1 MQLVTAARVFVLV
14 ALVAPFARADTSFVS
29 KVQVYADSDHTTV
42 VSPVVS
48 AAADVA
54 PNTSVSLGYL
64 ADVVTSASVDVVTQ
78 ASKTTIHD
86 TRHQVTIGGSHTFDT
101 LMVRAG
107 YLFSKENDYLSHT
120 FNAGLEKQLDDKN
133 TTLGIGYNLSLNTV
147 GRADDQNFNRS
158 LDVHSIS
165 AAWTQ
170 VINERTI
177 AQLSYELGYESG
189 YQASP
194 YRFVPVRMSIDAA
207 PEFWVPETDPDSR
220 WRQAA
225 VIGLNRAVGE
235 ASSVQADY
243 RFYTDDWGI
252 TSHTLGARYFVSLSH
267 NLELR
272 LRERFYTQG
281 AASFYQD
288 NYSSVT
294 RYITYDRELSPLWSE
309 TFGVKLDYMLT
320 THLEG
325 ELKADLFYYSYS
337 DFAPLTS
344 RTGTNVG
351 LGLTLKY

>member
-1 MQLVTAARVFVLV
+1 VQLTSVARVFVLV

-48 AAADVA
+48 AASDVA
-54 PNTSVSLGYL
+54 RDTNVSLGYL
-64 ADVVTSASVDVVTQ
+64 ADVVTSASIDVVTQ

-120 FNAGLEKQLDDKN
+120 FNAGVEKELDDKT

-147 GRADDQNFNRS
+147 GRSGDENFSRS
-158 LDVHSIS
+158 IDVHSIS

-177 AQLSYELGYESG
+177 AQISYELGYESG

-194 YRFVPVRMSIDAA
+194 YRFVPIRASLDAA
-207 PEFWVPETDPDSR
+207 PELWVPETDPDSR

-225 VIGLNRAVGE
+225 VAGINRAVGD

-243 RFYTDDWGI
+243 RFYYDD
-252 TSHTLGARYFVSLSH
+252 
-267 NLELR
+267 
-272 LRERFYTQG
+272 
-281 AASFYQD
+281 
-288 NYSSVT
+288 
-294 RYITYDRELSPLWSE
+294 
-309 TFGVKLDYMLT
+309 
-320 THLEG
+320 
-325 ELKADLFYYSYS
+325 YSYS

-351 LGLTLKY
+351 LGVTVKY